1 MTYSRFCPKTFFSI
15 ETQKGPAYTFFC
27 RQHLFILPAF
37 SFFGEN
43 HCTSLFYHTEFF
55 FFLKLIIRTIQTQKE
70 RGEGEENGSTYRH
83 LPKHI
88 KIAGTDP
95 GTSPFLYI
103 PLSKINRM
111 GTKSPEVLPTL
122 SQEVLPTLLGSLS
135 TQKRVFYLK
144 KYTNDLGVIFQHS
157 SWFLFFFSFYF
168 CKICNIIIFI
178 CF

>member
-1 MTYSRFCPKTFFSI
+1 MTYSRFCPKTFFFI

-43 HCTSLFYHTEFF
+43 HSTSLFYHTEFF

-103 PLSKINRM
+103 PPSKINRI
-111 GTKSPEVLPTL
+111 GPKSPEVLPTL
-122 SQEVLPTLLGSLS
+122 SQEVLPTLFGSLS
-135 TQKRVFYLK
+135 TQKRGFLDTLKEKKRFFY
-144 KYTNDLGVIFQHS
+144 TT
-157 SWFLFFFSFYF
+157 
-168 CKICNIIIFI
+168 
-178 CF
+178 

>member
-135 TQKRVFYLK
+135 TQKRVFLTICK
-144 KYTNDLGVIFQHS
+144 KKKRFLYTT
-157 SWFLFFFSFYF
+157 
-168 CKICNIIIFI
+168 
-178 CF
+178 